1 MNSRVCNINQLKTT
15 YSVWQHRNTKNMLGE
30 LSVLVW
36 VTQTTNRKST
46 IRKSNSKSYNERITL
61 GSKKKDNCRKYISI

>member
-1 MNSRVCNINQLKTT
+1 
-15 YSVWQHRNTKNMLGE
+15 MLGE

-36 VTQTTNRKST
+36 VTQTTNRKPT

-61 GSKKKDNCRKYISI
+61 GSKKRKITAENTYHYDNGR

>member
-1 MNSRVCNINQLKTT
+1 MNSRVCNINQQKTT

-61 GSKKKDNCRKYISI
+61 GSKRKDNCRKYISI